1 MFVKDY
7 FHFLCTFFAGERKNR
22 RIAEDT
28 KVYDC
33 VYAFLSFIE
42 LHTESADCPIY
53 RVYI

>member
-1 MFVKDY
+1 MFVKEKV
-7 FHFLCTFFAGERKNR
+7 HEMWTFFAGERKNR

-33 VYAFLSFIE
+33 VYVILSFIE